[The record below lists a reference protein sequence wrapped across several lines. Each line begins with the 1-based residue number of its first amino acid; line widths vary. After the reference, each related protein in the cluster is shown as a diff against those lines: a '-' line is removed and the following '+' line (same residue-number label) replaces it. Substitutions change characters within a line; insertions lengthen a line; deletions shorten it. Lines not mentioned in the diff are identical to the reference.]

1 MFLGPYE
8 VGGDF
13 REQGIAGISR
23 FFDRVWDAVAA
34 GELGDGP
41 PQTDELNQKLHAT
54 IKKVTEDLT
63 GLQYNT
69 AIAAMMEYL
78 NAARAGGRSLRRS
91 EVVPLVAM
99 LAPFAPHLAEELW
112 ERLEYKESI
121 FAGASW
127 PTYDEMLAL
136 ADQIDIAVQVN
147 GRLRATIRAQRG
159 ASEADVKQ
167 AALAEEAVQRHMDGM
182 DVVKTVFVP
191 DRLINLVV
199 K

>member
-1 MFLGPYE
+1 MT
-8 VGGDF
+8 
-13 REQGIAGISR
+13 
-23 FFDRVWDAVAA
+23 A

-41 PQTDELNQKLHAT
+41 PETDELNQKLHAT
-54 IKKVTEDLT
+54 IKKVTEDLA

-69 AIAAMMEYL
+69 AIAALMEYL
-78 NAARAGGRSLRRS
+78 NVARAGGRSVRRS
-91 EVVPLVAM
+91 EVEPLVAM
-99 LAPFAPHLAEELW
+99 IAPFAPHLAEELW
-112 ERLEYKESI
+112 ERLGYKESI
-121 FAGASW
+121 FAGVSW
-127 PTYDEMLAL
+127 PTYDEKLALAAL

-182 DVVKTVFVP
+182 EVVKTVFVP

>member
-1 MFLGPYE
+1 
-8 VGGDF
+8 V
-13 REQGIAGISR
+13 
-23 FFDRVWDAVAA
+23 
-34 GELGDGP
+34 ELLV
-41 PQTDELNQKLHAT
+41 EL
-54 IKKVTEDLT
+54 V

-69 AIAAMMEYL
+69 AIAALMEYL
-78 NAARAGGRSLRRS
+78 NVARAGGRAVRRS
-91 EVVPLVAM
+91 EVEPLVAM
-99 LAPFAPHLAEELW
+99 IAPFAPHLAEELW
-112 ERLEYKESI
+112 ERLGYKESI
-121 FAGASW
+121 FAGVSW
-127 PTYDEMLAL
+127 PTYDEKLAL

-182 DVVKTVFVP
+182 EVVKTVFVP